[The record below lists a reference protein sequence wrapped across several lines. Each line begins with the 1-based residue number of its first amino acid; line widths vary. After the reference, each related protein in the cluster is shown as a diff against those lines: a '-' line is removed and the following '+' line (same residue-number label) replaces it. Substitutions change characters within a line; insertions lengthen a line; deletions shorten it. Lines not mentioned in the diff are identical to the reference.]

1 MDSPLARRLRQAMA
15 QAPTRV
21 TKADLA
27 RAAGVK
33 QPSVTDWFNGKTQR
47 LGSKT
52 LIPVARVLGVN
63 PEWLNDGKLP
73 MRPSE
78 PRSVGLRVRE
88 ELPAPSSDFE
98 IHVIDSP
105 GSCGNGRDGVGN
117 VPRSIVMP
125 AQWFK
130 SRGLKADDLVAVI
143 ADGDANADY
152 IAHGDV
158 VIFDKTK
165 RKPESGKIFL
175 VHHPDGL
182 KIRRLRLAVDGSWVL
197 EYLGNDKA
205 RWPDDRIP
213 PERIDLLKI
222 EGQFVYRQGG

>member
-1 MDSPLARRLRQAMA
+1 
-15 QAPTRV
+15 
-21 TKADLA
+21 
-27 RAAGVK
+27 
-33 QPSVTDWFNGKTQR
+33 
-47 LGSKT
+47 
-52 LIPVARVLGVN
+52 
-63 PEWLNDGKLP
+63 
-73 MRPSE
+73 
-78 PRSVGLRVRE
+78 
-88 ELPAPSSDFE
+88 
-98 IHVIDSP
+98 
-105 GSCGNGRDGVGN
+105 
-117 VPRSIVMP
+117 MP